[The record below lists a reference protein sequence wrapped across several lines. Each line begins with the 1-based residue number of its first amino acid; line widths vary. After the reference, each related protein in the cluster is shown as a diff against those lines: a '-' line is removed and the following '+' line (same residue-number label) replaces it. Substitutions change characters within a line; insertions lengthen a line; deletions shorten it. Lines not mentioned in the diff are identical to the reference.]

1 MKGHDTYMKLNQN
14 TNYIMFQQ
22 GESTFSFLPS
32 GDIFEFT
39 YGNFL
44 VNQFQGSAK
53 EGSANNIWLRI
64 YKDNNLNVYPL
75 LGLLSGS
82 RILKGENT
90 LTFSGAVENILYTVT
105 FYGAAEGIWFW
116 NIELD
121 GNSETVDVV
130 YGQDIGVAAKGGVLT
145 NELYMAQYLGHT
157 AFEAENGYL
166 ICSRQNQ
173 AQGDQFPYL
182 QQGMIKGKS
191 VGFSTDGMQ
200 FFGLSYKATQ
210 KPEALEG
217 DLPNKNYQFEFS
229 YTALQSEKFS
239 LNGKQSITFYGLF
252 HPTHEDA
259 VRGLEFIDKVK
270 TAFESFQNQNEKTE
284 LIAPINIRK
293 EFGMPYISPQ
303 WNENDVNQVFAS
315 RKLEERENGK
325 LLSFFTDSHAHVVLQ
340 QKELLMERPHGTII
354 TTKMNM
360 EAVDNHLI
368 TSTNYIYGLFN
379 GQTTA
384 GNTSFHKLISTPRGL
399 LNVLKNY
406 GQRMY
411 VKLGEQYRMLT
422 LPAAYEMGMNY
433 SRWYYTLPD
442 DTLVVSSFAVAKQMD
457 IVLEVKS
464 ATGKAYDF
472 IITNQLVMGEN
483 EFQAPVQLEEIN
495 GENKILRITPDEEK
509 WWENPYPGL
518 HYDIQMPGI
527 NYTWSD
533 DRIFFED
540 GESRNGTL
548 LTLSVN
554 GINNFQLIIQ
564 GRLEQ
569 QEPKSTTPYSF
580 ETEWSKFQDFYKT
593 LNGGFHLEKDGMGK
607 NEIEKLNE
615 TAWWYSHNAMV
626 HFAVPHG
633 LEQPGGAAWGTRDVC
648 QGPMEYFLTMQNYK
662 LARAVLLQIFS
673 HQTWETQ
680 EWPQWFM
687 FDKYSMNAGECHGDV
702 VLWPLKAMGDY
713 LKASGDHSILK
724 EVIPYLNSEDGNVS
738 DKRETVLEHIK
749 RAVST
754 IEARFLEGTALISY
768 AGGDWDDT
776 LQPADEGMKERLVS
790 AWTEALAYESLTQL
804 GQVLKPVDEAYAE
817 KLSNIAVRMRNAF
830 HELLIKDGVITG
842 FLSCEEDGA
851 FNYMLHPNDHTTGM
865 KYRLL
870 PMTRSIIAELVSK
883 PQAERNVQ
891 LIDEHLNCPD
901 GVRLMDKPARYD
913 GGVSHLFRR
922 AEQASNVGREI
933 SLQYT
938 HAHIRYIEAMAKL
951 GLSDRV
957 WEALFQINPINI
969 KEAVPNALS
978 RQSNMY
984 FSSSDGYYMDR
995 YDYSENF
1002 EKLRDGS
1009 VDVRGGWRLYSSGPG
1024 IYMHQLV
1031 SNVLGIRF
1039 LKEGLF
1045 IDPVLPH
1052 EMDSLRFSFTCFG
1065 EETTFVYHVKET
1077 RNGDMEIMRNCHPLN
1092 GVIHLSPYRNS
1103 GIRISKE
1110 EFLKESGE
1118 IHIVLS

>member
-1 MKGHDTYMKLNQN
+1 MKLKQN
-14 TNYIMFQQ
+14 TNYVMFQQ

-39 YGNFL
+39 CGHYL

-64 YKDNNLNVYPL
+64 YKDDGLKAYPL
-75 LGLLSGS
+75 LGILSES
-82 RILKGENT
+82 RVLKSENT
-90 LTFSGAVENILYTVT
+90 LLFSGEVENISYTVT
-105 FYGAAEGIWFW
+105 FYAAAQGIWFW
-116 NIELD
+116 DIELD
-121 GNSETVDVV
+121 GNGVTVDVV
-130 YGQDIGVAAKGGVLT
+130 YGQDIGVAHKGGVLT

-157 AFEAENGYL
+157 VLEAENGFL

-182 QQGMIKGKS
+182 QQGMIKGKA

-239 LNGKQSITFYGLF
+239 LKGKQSVAFYGLF

-259 VRGLEFIDKVK
+259 VREIEFIDEVK
-270 TAFESFQNQNEKTE
+270 AAFESLQNQKEVNE
-284 LIAPINIRK
+284 LIAPTNIRK
-293 EFGMPYISPQ
+293 DFGIPYTSPQ
-303 WNENDVNQVFAS
+303 WNERDVAKVFAS

-325 LLSFFTDSHAHVVLQ
+325 LLSFFTESHAHVVLQ

-354 TTKMNM
+354 TTRMNM
-360 EAVDNHLI
+360 ETVDNHLI

-379 GQTTA
+379 GQTTV

-406 GQRMY
+406 GQRLY
-411 VKLGEQYRMLT
+411 VKIGEEYRLLT

-433 SRWYYTLPD
+433 SRWYYVLPE
-442 DTLVVSSFAVAKQMD
+442 DTLIVSSFAAAEQMD
-457 IVLEVKS
+457 IILEVKS
-464 ATGKAYDF
+464 VSSKAYDF
-472 IITNQLVMGEN
+472 IITNQLVMGEH
-483 EFQAPVQLEEIN
+483 EFQAPVNLEEVN
-495 GENKILRITPDEEK
+495 MENKVLRITPDEEK
-509 WWENPYPGL
+509 WSGNPYPAL
-518 HYDIQMPGI
+518 HYDIQLPGI

-548 LTLSVN
+548 LTLSLSGLN
-554 GINNFQLIIQ
+554 GFQLIMQ

-569 QEPKSTTPYSF
+569 DEPKSITPYSF
-580 ETEWSKFQDFYKT
+580 KSEWSKFQDFYKK
-593 LNGGFHLEKDGMGK
+593 LNGGFHLEKEGSINND
-607 NEIEKLNE
+607 IEKLNE

-662 LARAVLLQIFS
+662 LARAILLEIFS
-673 HQTWETQ
+673 HQIWETQ

-713 LKASGDHSILK
+713 LKASGDYSILK
-724 EVIPYLNSEDGNVS
+724 EVIPYLNLEDGKVS

-749 RAVST
+749 RAAST

-790 AWTEALAYESLTQL
+790 AWTEALAYEALTQL
-804 GQVLKPVDEAYAE
+804 GQVLKPADEAYAD
-817 KLSNIAVRMRNAF
+817 KLSNTAVRMKNAF
-830 HELLIKDGVITG
+830 HELLIKDGVIAG
-842 FLSCEEDGA
+842 FLGREEDGS
-851 FNYMLHPNDHTTGM
+851 FSYMLHPNDHITGM

-883 PQAERNVQ
+883 EQAKRSVQ

-938 HAHIRYIEAMAKL
+938 HAHIRYIQAMAKL
-951 GLSDRV
+951 GLSDRA
-957 WEALFQINPINI
+957 WEAMFQINPINI

-984 FSSSDGYYMDR
+984 FSSSDGLFMDR
-995 YDYSENF
+995 YEYSENF
-1002 EKLRDGS
+1002 GKLRNGS
-1009 VDVRGGWRLYSSGPG
+1009 VEVKGGWRLYSSGPG
-1024 IYMHQLV
+1024 IYMHQV
-1031 SNVLGIRF
+1031 ISNILGIRF

-1045 IDPVLPH
+1045 IDPVLPG
-1052 EMDSLRFSFTCFG
+1052 EMDGLRFTFTCFG
-1065 EETTFVYHVKET
+1065 KETTFVYHVKE
-1077 RNGDMEIMRNCHPLN
+1077 NGKDTLEIMRNGHPLKGTSRLN
-1092 GVIHLSPYRNS
+1092 PYRNG
-1103 GIRISKE
+1103 GILINKE
-1110 EFLKESGE
+1110 DFLKESGE
-1118 IHIVLS
+1118 VHIILS